1 MSHIGVTI
9 VLILIVTVGIIYNRL
24 TKARNKVREAY
35 ASIATSL
42 QKRWDLVPGFV
53 EIVKGY
59 STFEEATIAK
69 LTSLRN
75 QKFED
80 FKMEQK
86 LDVDKNMAKI
96 INKMITISENDPELT
111 ANEEYTKLTE
121 QFEKIEK
128 NISKSKKEYN
138 KAVKEY
144 NTKLEVVPNNVV
156 AILFGFNEEKKF

>member
-1 MSHIGVTI
+1 MGPSS
-9 VLILIVTVGIIYNRL
+9 GIR
-24 TKARNKVREAY
+24 
-35 ASIATSL
+35 
-42 QKRWDLVPGFV
+42 
-53 EIVKGY
+53 KGY